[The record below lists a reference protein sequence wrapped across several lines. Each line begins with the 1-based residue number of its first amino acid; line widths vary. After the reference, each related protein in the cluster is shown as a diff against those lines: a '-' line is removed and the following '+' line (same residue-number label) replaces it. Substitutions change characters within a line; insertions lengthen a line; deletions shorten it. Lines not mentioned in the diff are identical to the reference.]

1 MNDKVISGS
10 VTTTQDTPL
19 QNAETRKS
27 KIEEQKLRKACADF
41 ESLFVYQ
48 LFQTMRKTIPSGNP
62 AMQSFGKDTY
72 NMMFD
77 QKVAEEMSKKGEGMG
92 LQTILFN
99 QLKNSSNHE

>member
-1 MNDKVISGS
+1 MNDKAISGS
-10 VTTTQDTPL
+10 VTALQDTSA
-19 QNAETRKS
+19 QDAETRKR

-72 NMMFD
+72 TMMFD
-77 QKVAEEMSKKGEGMG
+77 QKVAEEMSKKGAGMG